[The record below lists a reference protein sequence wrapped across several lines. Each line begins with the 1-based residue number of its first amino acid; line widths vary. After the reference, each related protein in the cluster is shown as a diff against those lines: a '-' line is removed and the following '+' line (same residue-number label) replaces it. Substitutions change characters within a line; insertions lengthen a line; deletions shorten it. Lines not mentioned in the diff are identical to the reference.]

1 LTETPEPIKTKAPS
15 TGRRWAIAM
24 ALIGLACL
32 LVPILLI
39 RAAMNRVRG
48 LGDVAGSAVNAAR
61 DIAAAFRTGTVE
73 TSLRSYATTMKGVSR
88 FQFAELRQLE
98 SFERTDK
105 TSIAWGA
112 IPLPDVVVEAR
123 GQVVYTYV
131 LDFQKRWDIRLADGR
146 IEVVAPAPEPVTPA
160 LDPSSLVFEIKSGS
174 VLRDEEA
181 VRKSLQA
188 GLGEL
193 LTQRARDHLPLVRE
207 TGRKATEE
215 FVRNFL
221 ISNYDGGASMP
232 VTVRFADEAPITTR
246 PQTQEGARLPPLS
259 IEGTSAQTPTPK
271 P

>member
-1 LTETPEPIKTKAPS
+1 LSETGEPVKTKAPGS
-15 TGRRWAIAM
+15 GGRWAVAM
-24 ALIGLACL
+24 ALVGLACL
-32 LVPILLI
+32 VVPILLI
-39 RAAMNRVRG
+39 RSAMNRVRG
-48 LGDVAGSAVNAAR
+48 GLDDVASNAVSAAR
-61 DIAAAFRTGTVE
+61 DIAAAFRNGTIE
-73 TSLRSYATTMKGVSR
+73 TSLRSYATTLQGVSR

-105 TSIAWGA
+105 TSIAWGT

-146 IEVVAPAPEPVTPA
+146 IEVVAPAPEFVAPA
-160 LDPSSLVFEIKSGS
+160 LDPSSLTFEIKSGS

-188 GLGEL
+188 GLSEL
-193 LTQRARDHLPLVRE
+193 LMLRAREHLPLVRE

-221 ISNYDGGASMP
+221 ISNYDGASSLP
-232 VTVRFADEAPITTR
+232 VTVRFADESAVTPRPETR
-246 PQTQEGARLPPLS
+246 GSPPLQIS
-259 IEGTSAQTPTPK
+259 IEGTPGPTPTPK
-271 P
+271 R